1 MSAPELKRHAILA
14 RALSAVIVVTM
25 LIPDIL
31 AAESEVAHDKPLH
44 VSVSGETRVRYE
56 SLDGQFR
63 AGRSGGDQALFLR
76 TLLAFE
82 AGKGPFT
89 ATLEIQDSRSYLD
102 DSGTPLSTS
111 YVNALD
117 VLQANLSIALPAW
130 KSGDADLTL
139 GRQTVSIGSKRQI
152 ERVSYAN
159 VIKTYTGAHLKAG
172 TARGDAFHAL
182 LVVPVRGLPSDREA
196 IADNVIEADEEQW
209 GRRIWGL
216 HYRRAD
222 LLAQTVPGLWGEIF
236 VYGLEEEDRVD
247 NPTPNRSYV
256 TPGIRLYRA
265 PVAGQWDLD
274 LEGAW
279 RTGSRRASSLDTDK
293 RDLDV
298 SAAMLFTSLGY
309 TFDLPWQPRLAVEY
323 YYASGDD
330 DPDDDRFDQY
340 ERLFGSRRTD
350 LNNTSLHGP
359 ATPANISAPG
369 VRLSLNPGP
378 RSDAMVKVANTS
390 LASATDSWVIARLR
404 DPSGQ
409 SGTSIGTM
417 IDGRARYWLVKDR
430 VQAEL
435 GASALFY
442 GEFAE
447 TVPGG
452 PEGQRTLFGY
462 AQLRY
467 DF

>member
-1 MSAPELKRHAILA
+1 MSPNGLKRRATAVLA
-14 RALSAVIVVTM
+14 CISLFFGMTAPPEA
-25 LIPDIL
+25 L
-31 AAESEVAHDKPLH
+31 AADGAEAVDTPLH
-44 VSVSGETRVRYE
+44 IAVSGETRVRYE

-63 AGRSGGDQALFLR
+63 AGRSGSDQALFLR
-76 TLLAFE
+76 TLLAVE

-117 VLQANLSIALPAW
+117 ILQANVSMELPAW
-130 KSGDADLTL
+130 KSVDADLIV

-159 VIKTYTGAHLKAG
+159 VIKTYTGAHLVAG
-172 TARGDAFHAL
+172 TPRGDEFHAI
-182 LVVPVRGLPSDREA
+182 LVVPVRGLPSDRDE

-222 LLAQTVPGLWGEIF
+222 ILAQTVPGLWGEAF

-247 NPTPNRSYV
+247 NPTPDRSYV
-256 TPGIRLYRA
+256 TPGLRLYRA
-265 PVAGQWDLD
+265 PVAGQWDVD

-279 RTGSRRASSLDTDK
+279 RTGSRRASNLPADT

-298 SAAMLFTSLGY
+298 SAGMLFAALGY
-309 TFDLPWQPRLAVEY
+309 TFERPWQPRVAVEY

-359 ATPANISAPG
+359 VTPANINAPG
-369 VRLSLNPGP
+369 VRLSVTPGP
-378 RSDAMVKVANTS
+378 RSDAMVKIASTS

-409 SGTSIGTM
+409 SGKSIGTM
-417 IDGRARYWLVKDR
+417 IDGRARYWLVEDR

-452 PEGQRTLFGY
+452 PEGERTLFGY
-462 AQLRY
+462 AQIRY